1 MSAVQ
6 DGKLDNITNSQLWKT
21 QNSLRHGRPRIDKGR
36 EDCYNNS
43 VRRLCGRCFS
53 WYFCSRRSR
62 LSKRI
67 QRRNT
72 MKYDFTSIL
81 DRRGKDA
88 VAVDAVG
95 APSSSY
101 PAPREGF
108 DVIPMW
114 VADMNF
120 PVVPTVQ
127 QAMIARA
134 EHPAFG
140 YFDPPAEYYDSI
152 IRWQESRNGVTGL
165 KSEHI
170 GYENGVLGGLMSA
183 LAAVCARGDNV
194 LVHSPTYIGFT
205 RSIENGGYHV
215 ITSPLKPDRYGVQR
229 MDFFD
234 METKIKRND
243 IRAVVF
249 CSPHNPTGRVWE
261 QEELEQFM
269 DMARRLN
276 VTVISDEIWSDLTLR
291 GHRHIPLQSVSDDA
305 RQRTVALYAPSKTFN
320 LAGLIGS
327 YHIVYNETLH
337 KRMKKESSLSHYNSM
352 NVLSMHALIG
362 AYSDEGS
369 QWVDELREVLTENV
383 KYACRFIRK
392 NLPGVSVQQPEGT
405 YMLFLDCEE
414 YCRRSGRTLD
424 EVKKAGYE
432 VGVVWQDG
440 RPFHGAHHIRMN
452 LALPMEKVVIAMD
465 RLKEYVFI

>member
-1 MSAVQ
+1 
-6 DGKLDNITNSQLWKT
+6 
-21 QNSLRHGRPRIDKGR
+21 
-36 EDCYNNS
+36 
-43 VRRLCGRCFS
+43 
-53 WYFCSRRSR
+53 
-62 LSKRI
+62 
-67 QRRNT
+67 

-95 APSSSY
+95 APGSSY

-152 IRWQESRNGVTGL
+152 IRWQEDHNGVTGL
-165 KSEHI
+165 KPEHI
-170 GYENGVLGGLMSA
+170 GYENGVLGGVISA
-183 LAAVCARGDNV
+183 LNVLCSKGDNV
-194 LVHSPTYIGFT
+194 LLHSPTYIGFT
-205 RSIENGGYHV
+205 HCLTDNGYHIV
-215 ITSPLKPDRYGVQR
+215 HSPLTKDEQGVWR
-229 MDFFD
+229 MDFAD
-234 METKIKRND
+234 MEKKIVENH
-243 IRAVVF
+243 IHAAIF
-249 CSPHNPTGRVWE
+249 CSPHNPCGRVWE
-261 QEELEQFM
+261 RREVEQA
-269 DMARRLN
+269 MALYKKYD
-276 VTVISDEIWSDLTLR
+276 VMVVSDEIWSDILLT
-291 GHRHIPLQSVSDDA
+291 GYRHTPTQSVSEDA
-305 RQRTVALYAPSKTFN
+305 KMRTVALYAPSKTFN

-392 NLPGVSVQQPEGT
+392 NLQGVSVQQPEGT

-432 VGVVWQDG
+432 VGVVWQAG